1 VNEPPTKS
9 VDVVSAIV
17 LTVPLAFG
25 FQEVSAPELSRDNRP
40 FRFVTPTDGGCV
52 IAEKPT
58 KMVDPEIAKSFADP
72 FRISGSQEVEEPVTI
87 LTSATPGRARPPTD
101 VIEPEI

>member
-1 VNEPPTKS
+1 
-9 VDVVSAIV
+9 
-17 LTVPLAFG
+17 
-25 FQEVSAPELSRDNRP
+25 
-40 FRFVTPTDGGCV
+40 
-52 IAEKPT
+52 
-58 KMVDPEIAKSFADP
+58 MVDPEIAKSFADP